1 MDYFQLV
8 CAIGM
13 VLLAIYYYYTSN
25 FDYWK
30 IRGIPGPQPTVLI
43 GNFKEILLRKT
54 SLGDKLRDM
63 YEEYKKEPMFGI
75 FEGMTPILVINDLEL
90 IKDVL
95 IKDFPLFVNR
105 GFRLFK
111 KAEPLGEHLFAL
123 EAERWRPMRAKLSP
137 VFTSGKLR
145 EMFPLV
151 IECSKN
157 LEKYLDGVSQTGKP
171 VECRDLA
178 GKFTTDVIGSCA
190 FGINMNALSDENS
203 EFREVGKKMFTQTMR
218 MQIRD
223 ICRQFLPNIYEIF
236 GHLLQIPGV
245 DQFLID
251 VVRDTI
257 KYRRENKIVRPD
269 FINTL
274 MELQDHPEKLEDIE
288 LTDSLLTS
296 QAFVFFAAGF
306 ETSSTTISHAL
317 YELALNQHIQDK
329 LRKEIREVCDK
340 HQGVLTYEAIK
351 EMKYLDKFFKEVL
364 RMYPLIPFVMREASE
379 NYTFKGTK
387 VTIEK
392 GTKLWVPAYG
402 IQRDANIYPEP
413 EKFDP
418 ERFND
423 DAVAARHPMAYLPF
437 GDGPRN
443 CIGSRFAQYQSKVGI
458 IAIIRN
464 HKVDVCEKT
473 KIPYE
478 SDPRS
483 FMLALKGGVHL
494 KITKVEN

>member
-1 MDYFQLV
+1 
-8 CAIGM
+8 
-13 VLLAIYYYYTSN
+13 
-25 FDYWK
+25 
-30 IRGIPGPQPTVLI
+30 
-43 GNFKEILLRKT
+43 
-54 SLGDKLRDM
+54 
-63 YEEYKKEPMFGI
+63 
-75 FEGMTPILVINDLEL
+75 
-90 IKDVL
+90 
-95 IKDFPLFVNR
+95 
-105 GFRLFK
+105 
-111 KAEPLGEHLFAL
+111 
-123 EAERWRPMRAKLSP
+123 
-137 VFTSGKLR
+137 
-145 EMFPLV
+145 
-151 IECSKN
+151 
-157 LEKYLDGVSQTGKP
+157 
-171 VECRDLA
+171 
-178 GKFTTDVIGSCA
+178 
-190 FGINMNALSDENS
+190 
-203 EFREVGKKMFTQTMR
+203 

-236 GHLLQIPGV
+236 GHLLQIPRV

-274 MELQDHPEKLEDIE
+274 MELRDHPEKLENIE

-317 YELALNQHIQDK
+317 YELALNQHIQDR
-329 LRKEIREVCDK
+329 LRKEIREVYDK
-340 HQGVLTYEAIK
+340 HQGVLTYDAVK

-364 RMYPLIPFVMREASE
+364 RMYPLIPFIMREVSE

-387 VTIEK
+387 ISIEK
-392 GTKLWVPAYG
+392 GTKVWVPTYG
-402 IQRDANIYPEP
+402 IQRDADVYPEP

-443 CIGSRFAQYQSKVGI
+443 CIGSRFAQYQSRVGI
-458 IAIIRN
+458 IAVIRN

-473 KIPYE
+473 TIPYE
-478 SDPRS
+478 SEPLS
-483 FMLALKGGVHL
+483 FMLTLKGGVHL